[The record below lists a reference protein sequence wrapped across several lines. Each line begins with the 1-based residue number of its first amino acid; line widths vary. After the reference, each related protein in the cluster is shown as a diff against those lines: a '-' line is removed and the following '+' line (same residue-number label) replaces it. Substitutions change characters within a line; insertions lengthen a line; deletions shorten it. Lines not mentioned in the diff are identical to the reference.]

1 MKTLII
7 KIMLLPISFLTA
19 CNSKNQRTTEFIPGT
34 YVNQA
39 QSGYS
44 IASDTLLLIREEHA
58 DNLYQIVRGTGF
70 QRIRNGKLQPKEYKV
85 KTLSGIWDEG
95 KQTLQIIPDG
105 SILVFQPDAQTLT
118 VGSAIYHKLH

>member
-7 KIMLLPISFLTA
+7 NVMLLPISLLLA
-19 CNSKNQRTTEFIPGT
+19 CNSKNQRTVAFIPGT

-39 QSGYS
+39 QSEYS
-44 IASDTLLLIREEHA
+44 IASDTLLLIRDEHS

-70 QRIRNGKLQPKEYKV
+70 QRIKDGKMQPKEYKV
-85 KTLSGIWDEG
+85 KTLSGIWDEA
-95 KQTLQIIPDG
+95 KQTLQLTQDG

-118 VGSAIYHKLH
+118 IGTAIYHKLN